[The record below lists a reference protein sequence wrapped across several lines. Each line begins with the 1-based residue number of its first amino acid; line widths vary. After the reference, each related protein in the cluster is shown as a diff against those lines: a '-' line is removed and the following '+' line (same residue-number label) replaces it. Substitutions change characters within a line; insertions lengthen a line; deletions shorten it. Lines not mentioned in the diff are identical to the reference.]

1 MRKDPTNGML
11 YVIISFRWRIVK
23 AFWCKTFSKTMNG
36 FKHIVRIGI
45 VYNKP
50 IAKISIKNDCI
61 YDKMKTKNT
70 FWYKIKPTSSQDQ
83 IPH

>member
-1 MRKDPTNGML
+1 
-11 YVIISFRWRIVK
+11 
-23 AFWCKTFSKTMNG
+23 MNG

-61 YDKMKTKNT
+61 YDKMKTKNI

>member
-1 MRKDPTNGML
+1 MRKDPTNVCFML
-11 YVIISFRWRIVK
+11 LYRLDEELWKPFD
-23 AFWCKTFSKTMNG
+23 AELFQKTMNG

-61 YDKMKTKNT
+61 YDKMKTKNI

-83 IPH
+83 ISH